1 MIIISEPYGDHS
13 NRLFQAVHYEAY
25 CLDRGIGFMNVTFED
40 MTRHYPAL
48 KSGMSSRA
56 ASQAVKLL
64 VKSRLAVTR
73 KDLKVKSDLDQAH
86 TKRLTFV
93 GGFDFRVHDLTEK
106 YQDYFIEK
114 YSIAKSMV
122 ENNMLTREIAKWKSA
137 GIAVV
142 GVHLRRGDYQRFK
155 GGKYFYSDS
164 VYERIMLS
172 IEKLTSKGGGLT
184 KFVLFSNENFSIAP
198 GGNLD
203 YTFSRNDWLTDH
215 HLMSQCDYLVGPPST
230 FTLWASYIGKV
241 PFHHIYDPKVAIDM
255 SSFRCCTG

>member
-25 CLDRGIGFMNVTFED
+25 CLDRGIRFMNVTFDD
-40 MTRHYPAL
+40 MTQHYPAL
-48 KSGMSSRA
+48 KAGISSKA

-64 VKSRLAVTR
+64 VKAKLAVIR
-73 KDLKVKSDLDQAH
+73 KDLNGKSDLDKAY
-86 TKRLTFV
+86 TRRITFV

-106 YQDYFIEK
+106 YQNYFIEK
-114 YSIAKSMV
+114 YSIAKSKTD
-122 ENNMLTREIAKWKSA
+122 NNRLSLEIEKWKSA
-137 GIAVV
+137 GITVV

-164 VYERIMLS
+164 VYASIMHS
-172 IEKLTSKGGGLT
+172 IEKSISRAGTPT
-184 KFVLFSNENFSIAP
+184 KFILFSNENFSITP
-198 GGNLD
+198 DGNLD
-203 YTFSRNDWLTDH
+203 YVFSRNDWLTDH

-230 FTLWASYIGKV
+230 FSLWASYIGKV
-241 PFHHIYDPKVAIDM
+241 PVHHIYDPTAAIDM